1 MTTKK
6 TEMTLHEKLVDI
18 QKRIHVPKAQT
29 NEFGGYKFRSA
40 EDILAAVKPLC
51 NEHGLT
57 LCLDDEVILV
67 GDRFYI
73 KTTAVIHDGLDG
85 FASRD
90 AYAREP
96 DQQKGMSPSQLTG
109 GAASY
114 AAKRALG
121 NLFAIDDTRDADTQK
136 PVDPNEPM
144 PNQMLDDIKRLLEE
158 AAVDVEKF
166 LEWAR
171 VNTLHELPI
180 GSYETCVK
188 KLRTT
193 IAKNKKG

>member
-1 MTTKK
+1 M
-6 TEMTLHEKLVDI
+6 DI

-29 NEFGGYKFRSA
+29 NEFGGYKYRSC

-57 LCLDDEVILV
+57 LSLSDEIVQV
-67 GDRFYI
+67 GDWNYV
-73 KTTAVIHDGLDG
+73 KATATIGHATSSAL
-85 FASRD
+85 FNETAT
-90 AYAREP
+90 AYARETEAK
-96 DQQKGMSPSQLTG
+96 KGMDAAQIT
-109 GAASY
+109 GAASSY
-114 AAKRALG
+114 ARKYALNG
-121 NLFAIDDTRDADTQK
+121 LFAIDDTRDADAQK